1 MLIFNNSKVKKSQ
14 SFSSFLKT
22 EALFYLLLIVIQA
35 LFWCLIS
42 FVVDKKISIFFI
54 SSVTGSAVFLFPTF
68 VYFALGYKRKDSQL
82 TAGIVIFDAIKSL
95 FFKYL
100 LFILL
105 AFLCFKF
112 LEIDG
117 IVFFVSLI
125 FSAIFCYIKRFF
137 AISLKD

>member
-117 IVFFVSLI
+117 IVFFISLI

-137 AISLKD
+137 AIWS

>member
-1 MLIFNNSKVKKSQ
+1 MLIFKNSNVKKSR
-14 SFSSFLKT
+14 SFYYFLIN

-35 LFWCLIS
+35 LFWCFVS
-42 FVVDKKISIFFI
+42 FVVDKKISLFLT
-54 SSVTGSAVFLFPTF
+54 SSVTGCAVFLFPTF
-68 VYFALGYKRKDSQL
+68 VYFALGYKRKESQL
-82 TAGIVIFDAIKSL
+82 SAGLVIFDAIKAL

-105 AFLCFKF
+105 ACLCFNF

-117 IVFFVSLI
+117 MVFFVSLI

-137 AISLKD
+137 EI

>member
-42 FVVDKKISIFFI
+42 FIVDKKISIFFI

-137 AISLKD
+137 AT

>member
-82 TAGIVIFDAIKSL
+82 TAGVVIFDAIKSL

-100 LFILL
+100 LFILF

-117 IVFFVSLI
+117 MVFFVSLI
-125 FSAIFCYIKRFF
+125 FSAIFCYIKCFF
-137 AISLKD
+137 AI

>member
-68 VYFALGYKRKDSQL
+68 VYFAFGYKRKDSQL

-100 LFILL
+100 LFILF

-117 IVFFVSLI
+117 MVFFVSLI

-137 AISLKD
+137 AI

>member
-82 TAGIVIFDAIKSL
+82 TAGIVIFDAIKYL

-100 LFILL
+100 LFILF

-117 IVFFVSLI
+117 MVFFVSLI

-137 AISLKD
+137 AI

>member
-1 MLIFNNSKVKKSQ
+1 MLIFNNSKVKNSQ

-137 AISLKD
+137 AI

>member
-22 EALFYLLLIVIQA
+22 EDLFYLLLIVIQA

-100 LFILL
+100 LFILF

-117 IVFFVSLI
+117 MVFFVSLI

-137 AISLKD
+137 AI

>member
-137 AISLKD
+137 AT

>member
-137 AISLKD
+137 AIWI

>member
-137 AISLKD
+137 AI

>member
-125 FSAIFCYIKRFF
+125 FSAIFCYIKRFS
-137 AISLKD
+137 AI

>member
-100 LFILL
+100 LFILFT
-105 AFLCFKF
+105 FLCFKF

-117 IVFFVSLI
+117 MVFFVSLI

-137 AISLKD
+137 AI

>member
-117 IVFFVSLI
+117 MVFFVSLI

-137 AISLKD
+137 AI

>member
-1 MLIFNNSKVKKSQ
+1 MLTFKNSNEKKSR
-14 SFSSFLKT
+14 SFYDFLIN

-35 LFWCLIS
+35 LFWCFIS
-42 FVVDKKISIFFI
+42 FLVDKKISLFLT
-54 SSVTGSAVFLFPTF
+54 SSVTGCAVFLFPTF
-68 VYFALGYKRKDSQL
+68 VYFALGYMRKESQL
-82 TAGIVIFDAIKSL
+82 SPGIVIFDAIKAL

-105 AFLCFKF
+105 AFSCFYF

-137 AISLKD
+137 EI